1 MQLSQEVQKELMERF
16 RALTPKEMQ
25 FLDNGIDQNAALVLL
40 YNLIP
45 EADSVLMGGLPA
57 LKDHQLDPNR
67 LLHGAVTGQSE
78 FVPNQGPEGAPPMP
92 QEAPMGMP
100 QEAPMGMPQ
109 GGALP
114 MGMAQGD
121 PMGMPQ
127 EDPMGMPQGALGGI
141 PIAGA

>member
-57 LKDHQLDPNR
+57 LKDHQLDPDR
-67 LLHGAVTGQSE
+67 LLHGAVTGQAQFE
-78 FVPNQGPEGAPPMP
+78 PDQPPEGQPPM
-92 QEAPMGMP
+92 E
-100 QEAPMGMPQ
+100 Q

-114 MGMAQGD
+114 MPMEQAMPMRPEEQAM
-121 PMGMPQ
+121 PMGPEEQAM
-127 EDPMGMPQGALGGI
+127 MQGALGGL
-141 PIAGA
+141 PVGGA